1 MTTEQE
7 RYVKVT
13 EDVTSDGTAEQTDLA
28 KEVGQSERAAEVHIE
43 DQEDQEEE
51 EEEDGSEVD
60 HEEDASTADLGEQDQ
75 FMDEGDGQDL
85 KSGKKTVPGIVY
97 IGHIPPRLRP
107 RYLRTM
113 LGAYGEIGRIFL
125 MPESRMVRR
134 KKKKSGS
141 NASNFT
147 EGWVEFRDK
156 RIAKRVAITLNNTPI
171 GNRKK
176 SRFAADLWSMKYL
189 HRFNWCHLSERLA
202 YEQTVYHQRMRTEI
216 TQAKKETNFYLASV
230 EKSQTLDKIR
240 KKKEKKGEK
249 MEEKTW
255 DFKQRRT
262 EEEIQTGKA
271 KKKGLSKKNLQKA
284 QEKAK
289 VIQQKA
295 QSNTSLLAKIFNS
308 GRAQD

>member
-1 MTTEQE
+1 MTTKKAS
-7 RYVKVT
+7 YVKVT
-13 EDVTSDGTAEQTDLA
+13 QGATSEDDANPVPKTECVEDASQSLSNADDLSDGQD
-28 KEVGQSERAAEVHIE
+28 
-43 DQEDQEEE
+43 EES
-51 EEEDGSEVD
+51 GSEVD
-60 HEEDASTADLGEQDQ
+60 YEDDGNVANADEEEEPMDEED
-75 FMDEGDGQDL
+75 GQNQ
-85 KSGKKTVPGIVY
+85 KKGKKTVPGIVY

-113 LGAYGEIGRIFL
+113 LSAYGEIGRIFL
-125 MPESRMVRR
+125 MPESRAVRR

-141 NASNFT
+141 KASSFT

-156 RIAKRVAITLNNTPI
+156 RIAKRVALTLNNTPI
-171 GNRKK
+171 GNHKR
-176 SRFAADLWSMKYL
+176 STFAADLWAMKYL

-216 TQAKKETNFYLASV
+216 AQAKKETSFYLASV
-230 EKSQTLDKIR
+230 EKSQNLDKIR
-240 KKKEKKGEK
+240 KKKEKKGEA

-262 EEEIQTGKA
+262 EEEIQLGKN
-271 KKKGLSKKNLQKA
+271 KKKGLSRKNLQKA

-289 VIQQKA
+289 AIQQKA

-308 GRAQD
+308 GRAKDS

>member
-1 MTTEQE
+1 MEPVDVMQNDTNALDNCKEGCE
-7 RYVKVT
+7 ENSSGT
-13 EDVTSDGTAEQTDLA
+13 ED
-28 KEVGQSERAAEVHIE
+28 KEESEMTNFP
-43 DQEDQEEE
+43 EEE
-51 EEEDGSEVD
+51 AMDEEDVQ
-60 HEEDASTADLGEQDQ
+60 ASKRA
-75 FMDEGDGQDL
+75 
-85 KSGKKTVPGIVY
+85 KKTTPGIVY

-113 LGAYGEIGRIFL
+113 LSAYGEIGRIFL
-125 MPESRMVRR
+125 MPENKMVRR

-141 NASNFT
+141 NASSFT

-171 GNRKK
+171 GNRKR
-176 SRFAADLWSMKYL
+176 SNFAADLWSMKYL

-216 TQAKKETNFYLASV
+216 AQAKKETNFYLASV
-230 EKSQTLDKIR
+230 EKSQNLDKLR
-240 KKKEKKGEK
+240 KRKEKKGEQI
-249 MEEKTW
+249 EEKTW

-262 EEEIQTGKA
+262 EEEIQLGKR
-271 KKKGLSKKNLQKA
+271 KKMKGLSQKNLQKA

-289 VIQQKA
+289 DIQQKA

-308 GRAQD
+308 GRTKD